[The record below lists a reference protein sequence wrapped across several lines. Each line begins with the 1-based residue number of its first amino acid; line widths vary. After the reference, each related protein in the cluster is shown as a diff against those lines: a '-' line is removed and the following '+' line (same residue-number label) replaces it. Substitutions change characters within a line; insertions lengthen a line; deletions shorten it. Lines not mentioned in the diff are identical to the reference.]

1 LCGGRKF
8 RSGNGST
15 FVVPNVLIDIE
26 GLEAGYD
33 APSGKQVVV
42 KIDRLNIAQGEHTL
56 LLGPSGSGKTT
67 LLNVLSGLAL
77 SLNGKV
83 NIDGISINALTN
95 AQRDKFRSQKIGLV
109 MQRLH
114 LISALNVEDNL
125 LLTQRLAGLPRNTKR
140 INEVLA
146 ALQIENKAHKFPR
159 HLSQGEAQRVA
170 IARAILNR
178 PKLVLADEP
187 TSALDDANC
196 DAAIDLLF
204 AQAREHGATLI
215 VATHDARIK
224 KHFVRIYTLGAA
236 Q

>member
-15 FVVPNVLIDIE
+15 FVIPNVLIDIE

-33 APSGKQVVV
+33 APSGKQIVV